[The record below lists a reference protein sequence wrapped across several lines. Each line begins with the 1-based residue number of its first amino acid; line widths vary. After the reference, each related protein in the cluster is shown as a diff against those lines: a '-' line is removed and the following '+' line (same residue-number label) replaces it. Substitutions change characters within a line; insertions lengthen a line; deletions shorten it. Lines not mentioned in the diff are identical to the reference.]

1 MSLPRRVYIASPLSG
16 ESDTNELYAQDA
28 MRDSLKRGEA
38 PFVPHLLYPQV
49 LDDDTPEE
57 RAAGM
62 RAGTSWLLSADAL
75 VAYVDRGIS
84 RGMQAEIDSAR
95 AHGVDVEMR
104 RIL

>member
-16 ESDTNELYAQDA
+16 DRDANEFYARDA
-28 MRDSLKRGEA
+28 MRDSLRRGEA

-57 RAAGM
+57 REAGM

>member
-1 MSLPRRVYIASPLSG
+1 MPDAAQLSTLALDVWRYG
-16 ESDTNELYAQDA
+16 L
-28 MRDSLKRGEA
+28 RGEA
-38 PFVPHLLYPQV
+38 PFVPHLLYPLV
-49 LDDDTPEE
+49 LDDERLEE

-62 RAGTSWLLSADAL
+62 RAATSWLLSADAL